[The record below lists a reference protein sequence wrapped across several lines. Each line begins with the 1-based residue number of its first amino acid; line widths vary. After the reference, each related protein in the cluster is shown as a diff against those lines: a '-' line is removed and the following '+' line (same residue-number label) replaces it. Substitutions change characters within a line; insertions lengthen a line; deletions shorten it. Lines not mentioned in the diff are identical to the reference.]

1 MSTTSITR
9 EHEVIDA
16 ARNRQATIN
25 HAEVDK
31 LLLAVEWVEL
41 HPGDE
46 VDTSIEWGMRD
57 LQIAGDGAPT
67 IDEGAI
73 AEFALAIGVS
83 TDSGRTYLGDAVEL
97 AYRLPRIWAKVTA
110 GDVPVWKARKVAQ
123 ATRCLPLEGAGF
135 VDRVLYFVIHKCSYA
150 EIDRQVDKARAEFD
164 PEAAEERRQQAADQR
179 YFDVDLDQVTPDGQ
193 VHIGGLVDLA
203 VGIKL
208 NDQVAAKAA
217 TLDPELPLDIR
228 RAMAVGMLTDSDNT
242 DPDSAG
248 PDVIIYAHVR
258 PDQAMVDVDNT
269 RTVITPEHLKE
280 WCQQAGT
287 KVTIKPAIDLNEEI
301 TTDAYEP
308 TERQKEQT
316 RLRWPTCPFPFC
328 DRPSW
333 RRGPHADNDHITEHP
348 AGATTSSNL
357 APPCRGH
364 HRLKTFTAWS
374 YRRIPG
380 LGWEWTSPLG
390 HRHIG

>member
-1 MSTTSITR
+1 MAADTVTR

-16 ARNRQATIN
+16 ARATRGAITDL
-25 HAEVDK
+25 EIQQ
-31 LLLAVEWVEL
+31 LLQAVEWVEL

-46 VDTSIEWGMRD
+46 VDTSVEWGMRD

-97 AYRLPRIWAKVTA
+97 RYRLPRIWARVTA
-110 GDVPVWKARKVAQ
+110 GEVPVWKARKVAQ
-123 ATRCLPLEGAGF
+123 ATRLLPVEGAAF
-135 VDRVLYFVIHKCSYA
+135 VDQVLYFVIHKCSYA

-164 PEAAEERRQQAADQR
+164 PQATEEHRQEAADQR
-179 YFDVDLDQVTPDGQ
+179 HFDVDLDHVTSDGL

-203 VGIKL
+203 VGIRL
-208 NDQVAAKAA
+208 NDQVAAGAA

-228 RAMAVGMLTDSDNT
+228 RAMAAGMLGADE
-242 DPDSAG
+242 PG
-248 PDVIIYAHVR
+248 QEVVIYVHTR

-269 RTVITPEHLKE
+269 RSVITPEHLQE
-280 WCQQAGT
+280 WCQAAGT
-287 KVTIKPAIDLNEEI
+287 KVTVKPVIDLNEEI

-333 RRGPHADNDHITEHP
+333 RRGAHADNDHITEHP

-364 HRLKTFTAWS
+364 HRLKTFTAWT
-374 YRRIPG
+374 YRRLPG
-380 LGWEWTSPLG
+380 TGWEWTSPLG